1 MPPLDQ
7 KTEDISLFRGLVLN
21 SETPEELDQKAAAIQ
36 ASAAALR
43 KKQADALES
52 AKEKEKEFDMHLLSQ
67 YQNDLK
73 INEDLLNLSAK
84 MDLADIKKLQVEKS
98 AIISRIHQIE
108 SKYGFAPDPADQE
121 DLPKKAEKAASA
133 LPTIAKVTALVV
145 ACWAIVFGSGEW
157 IMEAYPNAA
166 VYNVVSF
173 QKVLFAFSVFMAGIA
188 SVIASLVIFFPGL
201 AKYFNP
207 FNRDQLDFFNDFK
220 ILSEWQRVLISVV
233 LFCALFFAFVM
244 TASGKLD

>member
-1 MPPLDQ
+1 MLTQ
-7 KTEDISLFRGLVLN
+7 EDTNPAYFRGLVLN
-21 SETPEELDQKAAAIQ
+21 TETPEEIEKKANDLLATAETMRQKQNEVVKA
-36 ASAAALR
+36 
-43 KKQADALES
+43 
-52 AKEKEKEFDMHLLSQ
+52 AKEKEKKDDMNLLEKHR
-67 YQNDLK
+67 NDLRENQALLAMSGK
-73 INEDLLNLSAK
+73 LDLIDVKNL
-84 MDLADIKKLQVEKS
+84 
-98 AIISRIHQIE
+98 H
-108 SKYGFAPDPADQE
+108 
-121 DLPKKAEKAASA
+121 AEKTSILEDIRAIEERYGLVDSTPSLVEITEKPVKTLSA

-173 QKVLFAFSVFMAGIA
+173 QKVLFAFSVYMAGIA